1 MSFQLSPNV
10 DENKFFLLQ
19 RSALV
24 ERLDC
29 EYYQPSHYH
38 DLKRLRNSP
47 FRNDVLDHVCFRIVD
62 GPFGSSIK
70 SQDYVENGI
79 TFIRVADV
87 TRGEGSISTDDLI
100 YITEEAHQKILRSRV
115 VPGDVAIAKTGAT
128 MGAASLV
135 PASIPEANI
144 RGDLAALSLN
154 PSDCLPKYIVTYIN
168 TNIGQ
173 RLFWRL
179 DSGGTRGRVVIGNL
193 KKYPI
198 VIPPIEIQEEIIARM
213 DDAFAAKKQKE
224 EEAQRSLDS
233 IDDYLLSELG
243 INLSEP
249 EERTIQNRIFYR
261 NLSDVTGGR
270 FDPEL
275 ALYNQEIFDSN
286 FETKRLKQLLSISP
300 QYGANEPGTLREE
313 RDTPRYIRITDINDM
328 GDLIEGLG
336 VTATVI
342 EDQYILNNN
351 DLLIARSGN
360 TVGKSY
366 LHKSENVDYECFY
379 AGYMIRFIIDL
390 DKALPDYIFYY
401 LQAKPYKQ
409 WVKAVQRITGQPNIN
424 AEEYKSLVIPI
435 PPLEKQLEIVDR
447 ITAIRAQAKQL
458 RQAAAAELEQAK
470 QEVEAMILGERGN
483 KA

>member
-1 MSFQLSPNV
+1 MSFQLSLHV
-10 DENKFFLLQ
+10 DENKVFLLQ
-19 RSALV
+19 RRALV

-38 DLKRLRNSP
+38 DLERLRNSP

-79 TFIRVADV
+79 PFIRVADV
-87 TRGEGSISTDDLI
+87 TRGEGSIRTDDLI

-115 VPGDVAIAKTGAT
+115 VPGDVVIAKTGAT

-154 PSDCLPKYIVTYIN
+154 SSDCLPKYIVTYIN

-213 DDAFAAKKQKE
+213 DDAFVAKKHKE
-224 EEAQRSLDS
+224 DEAQRSLDS

-243 INLSEP
+243 IALPEP
-249 EERTIQNRIFYR
+249 EEDTIQNRIFYR
-261 NLSDVTGGR
+261 KLSDVSGNR
-270 FDPEL
+270 FDCN
-275 ALYNQEIFDSN
+275 YNSKI
-286 FETKRLKQLLSISP
+286 TLLLSQESKYKISHLKNLLVKSP
-300 QYGANEPGTLREE
+300 QYGANEIAIHKKSVMET
-313 RDTPRYIRITDINDM
+313 TYIRITDIDDF
-328 GDLIEGLG
+328 GYLKKDDLK
-336 VTATVI
+336 TASTI
-342 EDQYILNNN
+342 EDQYILNKN
-351 DLLIARSGN
+351 DLLFARSGS
-360 TVGKSY
+360 VGRCY
-366 LHKSENVDYECFY
+366 LHQDDTNKSIF
-379 AGYMIRFIIDL
+379 AGYLIRFILNPEIVNHY
-390 DKALPDYIFYY
+390 YIFYY
-401 LQAKPYKQ
+401 CHSKIYKM
-409 WVKAVQRITGQPNIN
+409 WVDAISRSAVQSNIN
-424 AEEYKSLVIPI
+424 SEEYKFLPI
-435 PPLEKQLEIVDR
+435 FLPPLEKQLEIVDR
-447 ITAIRAQAKQL
+447 ITAIRTQAKQL

-470 QEVEAMILGERGN
+470 QEVEAMILGEQGN